1 MLAELAAVRRQAA
14 AARDARRCC
23 YRTLAI
29 TSALYLT
36 FAALLI
42 ALAT

>member
-14 AARDARRCC
+14 AARDACRCC

-29 TSALYLT
+29 TSALY
-36 FAALLI
+36 AS
-42 ALAT
+42 LAT